1 MTFKMSEEAQTL
13 KVFNFLSGSHEFI
26 GPSDMYIPPHTG
38 LPANCTLIA
47 PPDIPAGKVAVFD
60 EKKSA
65 WLLQEDHRGKTVYD
79 IATGQGIY
87 ITEIGPLPDS
97 VVTKAPDGPH
107 RKWNGKSWVKDK
119 AAEQATLI
127 TQAQE
132 EKSRR
137 MREAG
142 HHISLIGDAV
152 ELEMATEEEKARLIA
167 WKKYRVLLNRI
178 NPEDAQK
185 IQWPDKPE

>member
-13 KVFNFLSGSHEFI
+13 KVLNFLSGSHEFI
-26 GPSDMYIPPHTG
+26 GPGDMYIPPHTG

-87 ITEIGPLPDS
+87 ITEIGPLPDNA
-97 VVTKAPDGPH
+97 VTKAPGGPH
-107 RKWNGKSWVKDK
+107 RKWNGRSWVKDK

-137 MREAG
+137 MREAS
-142 HHISLIGDAV
+142 HHISLLSDAI
-152 ELEMATEEEKARLIA
+152 ELGMATEEEKARLID

-178 NPEDAQK
+178 NQEDAPK
-185 IQWPDKPE
+185 IKWPDN